1 MARLTDVLAL
11 AEKANRTLAAT
22 EDLRGKPYTPPRP
35 LVRIADQ
42 LATLQ
47 AVSEACAKVLH
58 APPPEVAEIKNRQ
71 AVAYLKQALAP
82 LERWDML
89 PQIRKVQSSLK
100 AAMADPSLR
109 PPKCEARPRVRRPGR
124 APRRGSNTHLRGSR
138 RVTRA
143 GPSSDDDPGE
153 PEPRRLGPRQHG
165 DSRPLAEA
173 GR

>member
-11 AEKANRTLAAT
+11 AEKANRVLAAT
-22 EDLRGKPYTPPRP
+22 EDLRGEPYTPPRP

-58 APPPEVAEIKNRQ
+58 APPPEVAEIRKRQ
-71 AVAYLKQALAP
+71 AIAYLKQASAL
-82 LERWDML
+82 LERWDM
-89 PQIRKVQSSLK
+89 PQIRKAQASIK
-100 AAMADPSLR
+100 AGMADPSLR
-109 PPKCEARPRVRRPGR
+109 PPKCEARQRVRRPGR

-153 PEPRRLGPRQHG
+153 SEPPRLVPRWQHG

>member
-1 MARLTDVLAL
+1 MARPADVLAL

-22 EDLRGKPYTPPRP
+22 EDLRGEPYTPPRP

-58 APPPEVAEIKNRQ
+58 APTPPEVAEIKQRQ
-71 AVAYLKQALAP
+71 VAAYLKQASAL
-82 LERWDML
+82 LDRWDM

-109 PPKCEARPRVRRPGR
+109 PKCEARQRVRRPGR
-124 APRRGSNTHLRGSR
+124 APRRGSRSRARARGRRACSR
-138 RVTRA
+138 TGSCPTA
-143 GPSSDDDPGE
+143 SP
-153 PEPRRLGPRQHG
+153 
-165 DSRPLAEA
+165 
-173 GR
+173 